1 MTTTNSDL
9 WREFTWKNTI
19 RFFITPRIKH
29 FQTGNQKVGECWRKC
44 GNVDPPSV
52 CEWQAIVNDVYSM
65 EVLTLSLKQQS
76 TKISSYCGK
85 WLRRKENQ

>member
-1 MTTTNSDL
+1 MYLFNILLATS
-9 WREFTWKNTI
+9 KKAI
-19 RFFITPRIKH
+19 RK
-29 FQTGNQKVGECWRKC
+29 KWLKE
-44 GNVDPPSV
+44 DPPSI
-52 CEWQAIVNDVYSM
+52 CEWQEIVNDVYSM